1 MSATTSAQD
10 PRRNPFIR
18 VATVNPH
25 LIDALLALL
34 FTVIGVL
41 VLLSERGDPTA
52 KGLTTLGIVLTLLMT
67 VPLALL
73 RISPLLATGL
83 IGGASVTWALV
94 GYGGPTLGAATAAV
108 GLFVVA
114 ANFDYVRAFA
124 VNFIAVA
131 VLVVIFVAN
140 RDLYPLTTRIVTT
153 LSIWV
158 VFTVLWI
165 FGTVIKEYR
174 LNFARE
180 RERAGLFAADRD
192 ARAQEAVSLERARL
206 ARELHDTVGHAL
218 NVVVIQAGAA
228 QRVFGKK
235 PHMALEAISA
245 IESAGRQAM
254 TDMERML
261 GILRSEA
268 RDADAF
274 SAQPGLAQLDRLLE
288 QVREAGLPV
297 EVEVTGKAI
306 ELPSS
311 IDLSAYRI
319 VQEALTNT
327 LKHAGPR
334 AKARVEVCYCGTDL
348 QLEIVDDG
356 GRRAPAA
363 APPPVASPPQPPVV
377 SPASSPAGTATATR
391 TDVATS
397 LSGAASAD
405 DPSAPALGSWTGG
418 RGLVGMR
425 ERVALFGGVLE
436 VGPRAEGGYRVFARL
451 PLAPA

>member
-1 MSATTSAQD
+1 M
-10 PRRNPFIR
+10 
-18 VATVNPH
+18 
-25 LIDALLALL
+25 
-34 FTVIGVL
+34 
-41 VLLSERGDPTA
+41 
-52 KGLTTLGIVLTLLMT
+52 
-67 VPLALL
+67 
-73 RISPLLATGL
+73 
-83 IGGASVTWALV
+83 
-94 GYGGPTLGAATAAV
+94 
-108 GLFVVA
+108 
-114 ANFDYVRAFA
+114 
-124 VNFIAVA
+124 
-131 VLVVIFVAN
+131 
-140 RDLYPLTTRIVTT
+140 
-153 LSIWV
+153 
-158 VFTVLWI
+158 LWI

-174 LNFARE
+174 LNAARE
-180 RERAGLFAADRD
+180 RERAALFAADRD

-235 PHMALEAISA
+235 PHMALEAIGA

-297 EVEVTGKAI
+297 
-306 ELPSS
+306 
-311 IDLSAYRI
+311 
-319 VQEALTNT
+319 
-327 LKHAGPR
+327 
-334 AKARVEVCYCGTDL
+334 DL
-348 QLEIVDDG
+348 QVTWQTRRASFEHRPLLLPHHPGGVDEHAQARRPEG
-356 GRRAPAA
+356 HGARRAVLLRHRARARGRRRRGAARACGGA
-363 APPPVASPPQPPVV
+363 APRRCAHADSAQRVGRAPTGA
-377 SPASSPAGTATATR
+377 A
-391 TDVATS
+391 TDVATPS
-397 LSGAASAD
+397 DSAASAD

-451 PLAPA
+451 PLAPG

>member
-1 MSATTSAQD
+1 MSAEAAAQD

-18 VATVNPH
+18 LGSVNPH

-52 KGLTTLGIVLTLLMT
+52 KGLTTLGIALTLLMT

-73 RISPLLATGL
+73 RLSPLTAMFL
-83 IGGASVTWALV
+83 IGGASVTWALA
-94 GYGGPTLGAATAAV
+94 GYGGPTMGAATAAV

-124 VNFIAVA
+124 VNFVAVA
-131 VLVVIFVAN
+131 VLVVVFIAN
-140 RDLYPLTTRIVTT
+140 RDLYPLTTRLLSTV
-153 LSIWV
+153 SIWV

-174 LNFARE
+174 LNAARE
-180 RERAGLFAADRD
+180 RERAALFAADRD

-261 GILRSEA
+261 GILRTEA

-288 QVREAGLPV
+288 QVREVGLRV
-297 EVEVTGKAI
+297 DTTVTGRPA

-334 AKARVEVCYCGTDL
+334 ARARVAVRYGESEL
-348 QLEIVDDG
+348 ELEIVDDG

-363 APPPVASPPQPPVV
+363 APPPVVPPAASPADASTAAAADAV
-377 SPASSPAGTATATR
+377 ASSHG
-391 TDVATS
+391 VAP
-397 LSGAASAD
+397 AD
-405 DPSAPALGSWTGG
+405 DPSAPALGSWIGG

-451 PLAPA
+451 PLAPE

>member
-1 MSATTSAQD
+1 MSAHAPARD

-18 VATVNPH
+18 LGGVNPH
-25 LIDALLALL
+25 LVDALLALL

-41 VLLSERGDPTA
+41 YLLAERGDPTA
-52 KGLTTLGIVLTLLMT
+52 KGLTTLGVVLTLCMT

-73 RISPLLATGL
+73 RLSPLLAMFL

-114 ANFDYVRAFA
+114 ASFDYVRAFA
-124 VNFIAVA
+124 VNFVAVA
-131 VLVVIFVAN
+131 VLVVVFIAN
-140 RDLYPLTTRIVTT
+140 RDLYPLTTRLLST
-153 LSIWV
+153 LGVWV

-174 LNFARE
+174 LNAARE
-180 RERAGLFAADRD
+180 RERAALFAADRD
-192 ARAQEAVSLERARL
+192 ARAQEAVALERARL

-235 PHMALEAISA
+235 PHMALEAIGA
-245 IESAGRQAM
+245 IEQAGRQAM

-268 RDADAF
+268 READVF
-274 SAQPGLAQLDRLLE
+274 SAQPGLSQMDRLLE

-297 EVEVTGKAI
+297 EVEVTGGPI

-334 AKARVEVCYCGTDL
+334 ASARVEVRYCGTDL
-348 QLEIVDDG
+348 ELEIVDDG

-363 APPPVASPPQPPVV
+363 AAPPVAGA
-377 SPASSPAGTATATR
+377 SPADAATAAAAGLVTSV
-391 TDVATS
+391 DAGAT
-397 LSGAASAD
+397 AD
-405 DPSAPALGSWTGG
+405 DPSAPSLGSWTGG

-436 VGPRAEGGYRVFARL
+436 VGPRVEGGYRVFARL
-451 PLAPA
+451 PLALV

>member
-1 MSATTSAQD
+1 MSADAAARD
-10 PRRNPFIR
+10 PRRNPFIWLG
-18 VATVNPH
+18 TVNPH

-41 VLLSERGDPTA
+41 YLISERGDPTA
-52 KGLTTLGIVLTLLMT
+52 RGLTTLGVVLTLCMT

-73 RISPLLATGL
+73 RLSPLLSMFL
-83 IGGASVTWALV
+83 IGGASVVWALV

-114 ANFDYVRAFA
+114 ATFDYVRAFA
-124 VNFIAVA
+124 VNFVAVA
-131 VLVVIFVAN
+131 VLVVVFVAN
-140 RDLYPLTTRIVTT
+140 RDLYPLTTRLLTT
-153 LSIWV
+153 LGVWV

-174 LNFARE
+174 LNAARE
-180 RERAGLFAADRD
+180 RERAALFAADRD
-192 ARAQEAVSLERARL
+192 ARAQEAVSLERARM

-228 QRVFGKK
+228 QRVFSKK
-235 PHMALEAISA
+235 PHMALEAIGA
-245 IESAGRQAM
+245 IETAGRQAI

-274 SAQPGLAQLDRLLE
+274 SARPGLSQLDRLLE

-297 EVEVTGKAI
+297 DLEVKGSIV

-311 IDLSAYRI
+311 IDLSFYRI
-319 VQEALTNT
+319 IQEALTNT
-327 LKHAGPR
+327 LKHAGSR
-334 AKARVEVCYCGTDL
+334 ARAHVELCYRDSE
-348 QLEIVDDG
+348 LELEVVDDG
-356 GRRAPAA
+356 GGRAPAA
-363 APPPVASPPQPPVV
+363 PPPPVV
-377 SPASSPAGTATATR
+377 SPVASPAGTSAAPAS
-391 TDVATS
+391 DEAIPAGVA
-397 LSGAASAD
+397 AAAD
-405 DPSAPALGSWTGG
+405 DPSAPALGSWSGG

-436 VGPRAEGGYRVFARL
+436 VGPRAEGGYRVYARL
-451 PLAPA
+451 PLSPA